1 MKKKELTKLTITV
14 QDLENMLS
22 AIYLGKSSEYKI
34 RLETGEE
41 MYGCQKCAFYGKEMC
56 EYDYLA
62 PPEHKSEH
70 RYPVC
75 IKIDGVLLK
84 LTKELQY
91 SAIYEKI

>member
-1 MKKKELTKLTITV
+1 MKKNELTKLNLTG

-22 AIYLGKSSEYKI
+22 AIYLGRASEYKI
-34 RLETGEE
+34 RLESSDE
-41 MYGCQKCAFYGKEMC
+41 MHGCQKCAFYGNEMC
-56 EYDYLA
+56 LYDYLA

-84 LTKELQY
+84 LTKELQF
-91 SAIYEKI
+91 SAIYAKI